1 MDKRNRNSPASF
13 HLPKIWPA
21 LILTIAV
28 ALLLAACS
36 PREPQELPT
45 PTPLPTPLVPLKPTY
60 TVQRG
65 DVVSQ
70 ITFTGRIRPVSEENL
85 YFRKSGRLNKLYVRR
100 GDVVTEGQLL
110 AELDSSSSEFDVRRA
125 QVNLEIQQLQLELAR
140 LQTPETS
147 ELYPLTLAIKE
158 REVELAQ
165 IALDELTTAIAEGQ
179 ITSPIAGT
187 VLSLSLVEGS
197 QIEAFK
203 PVIVV
208 ADLDQLEL
216 SGELK
221 PDELALISVGLPV
234 TARPVGRAGEEATGV
249 VEKLPYQPGSPGS
262 ESPGSAVIDVR
273 ITLSAPPAGLGY
285 SLGDLVNVTAILEAR
300 EGVLWL
306 PPQAI
311 RSFEGRRF
319 VIVQEGSNQR
329 RVDIRLGVESN
340 DRVEIL
346 DGLEEGQEVV
356 AP

>member
-13 HLPKIWPA
+13 HPPRIWLA
-21 LILTIAV
+21 LILTIAL

-70 ITFTGRIRPVSEENL
+70 ITFTGRIRPVAEENL
-85 YFRKSGRLNKLYVRR
+85 YFRKSGRLNKLYVKR

-140 LQTPETS
+140 LQTPEDS

-187 VLSLSLVEGS
+187 VLSLSLVEGA
-197 QIEAFK
+197 QVEAFK

-221 PDELALISVGLPV
+221 PDELASVSVGLPV
-234 TARPVGRAGEEATGV
+234 TARPVGRAGEQAAGV
-249 VEKLPYQPGSPGS
+249 VEKLPYQPGS

-273 ITLSAPPAGLGY
+273 ITLSAPPADLGY